1 MSRHIKEF
9 LPEIRSNMV
18 KKLKEME
25 KDYEAVKNLNLSDPL
40 WKTETMISSVKAN
53 SLLILI
59 VLASLKVFLPLEP
72 IKFNL
77 IMIHRFLLFFFIYL
91 KHV

>member
-1 MSRHIKEF
+1 
-9 LPEIRSNMV
+9 MV